1 LIRRSEGSPPLT
13 SDTPPEHDFDA
24 VFREHARYV
33 WRCLRQL
40 GVRDADAED
49 VCQEVFLTAQR
60 KLSSFEGRS
69 SLRSWLYGIALRV
82 ASDYRRSAYVR
93 RERATSEPL
102 EPSGTGPAAGSAL
115 EPAEARPTLL
125 ALLATLDDDR
135 RAVLV
140 LYEIEG
146 FPMREVAEIVGC
158 PMQTAYS
165 RLYSARDAL
174 KAAARQLSKEPS
186 RE

>member
-1 LIRRSEGSPPLT
+1 MIRRSDGSSPLIGE
-13 SDTPPEHDFDA
+13 TPTEHDFDA
-24 VFREHARYV
+24 LFREHARYV
-33 WRCLRQL
+33 WRCVRQL
-40 GVRDADAED
+40 GVADADAED

-93 RERATSEPL
+93 RERATAEPL
-102 EPSGTGPAAGSAL
+102 EPSTSASEGGAL
-115 EPAEARPTLL
+115 EPAEARQTLQ
-125 ALLATLDDDR
+125 ALLATLDEDR

-146 FPMREVAEIVGC
+146 FSMREVAEIVGC

-174 KAAARQLSKEPS
+174 KAAAQSRAKEPAGD
-186 RE
+186 

>member
-1 LIRRSEGSPPLT
+1 MIRSSGGPSPLT
-13 SDTPPEHDFDA
+13 GETPPEHDFDA
-24 VFREHARYV
+24 LFREHARYV
-33 WRCLRQL
+33 WRCVKQL
-40 GVRDADAED
+40 GVADADAED

-60 KLSSFEGRS
+60 KLESFEGRS
-69 SLRSWLYGIALRV
+69 SLRSWLYGIALRL

-93 RERATSEPL
+93 RERATAEPL
-102 EPSGTGPAAGSAL
+102 EPASSAPGTSDL
-115 EPAEARPTLL
+115 EPPEARQTLQ
-125 ALLATLDDDR
+125 ALLSTLDEDR

-146 FPMREVAEIVGC
+146 FSMREVAEIVGC

-174 KAAARQLSKEPS
+174 KASVQSRKKEPA
-186 RE
+186 RD

>member
-1 LIRRSEGSPPLT
+1 MIRRSEGPPPLT
-13 SDTPPEHDFDA
+13 EETPPEYDFDA
-24 VFREHARYV
+24 LFREHARYV

-40 GVRDADAED
+40 GVADADAED

-69 SLRSWLYGIALRV
+69 SLRSWLYGIALRL

-93 RERATSEPL
+93 RERATAEPL
-102 EPSGTGPAAGSAL
+102 EPSASEPASGAL
-115 EPAEARPTLL
+115 EPPEARRTLQ
-125 ALLATLDDDR
+125 ALLSTLDEDR

-146 FPMREVAEIVGC
+146 FSMREVAEIVGC

-174 KAAARQLSKEPS
+174 KAAAQSRSKETA
-186 RE
+186 RD